1 MLDPDPPRP
10 RRNRAFAETH
20 ERLIEVAVG
29 LISEK
34 GVEAL
39 SLVELAARAGVNRT
53 TVYYH
58 FKDRD
63 AAVAAVRTWSA
74 QQLAK
79 AFEPIGSE
87 FERAAYIA
95 RFVLDNPDLMRL
107 WIEDFIAPGDIRER
121 YPEWDKLVEGVR
133 RQLLAEHPGATIDA
147 EIYCVNMLVAAM
159 IGPRV
164 YHASVRPDLDRET
177 VVERFSGELLR
188 TLRHDGIGR
197 RGTDE
202 PT

>member
-1 MLDPDPPRP
+1 MLGPEPATP

-20 ERLIEVAVG
+20 ERLIEVAVA

-58 FKDRD
+58 FKDRE
-63 AAVAAVRTWSA
+63 ALVAAVRNWSA
-74 QQLAK
+74 KQLAR
-79 AFEPIGSE
+79 AFAPIASE
-87 FERAAYIA
+87 FERAAYIT

-121 YPEWDKLVEGVR
+121 YPEWDELVAGVR
-133 RQLLAEHPGATIDA
+133 RQLEAERPGEAIDA
-147 EIYCVNMLVAAM
+147 EIYCVNMLTAAM
-159 IGPRV
+159 IAPRV
-164 YHASVRPDLDRET
+164 YHASVRPDLDSRT
-177 VVERFSGELLR
+177 VVRRCSEEMLR
-188 TLRHDGIGR
+188 MLGHDGIGR
-197 RGTDE
+197 KRRDDAA
-202 PT
+202 